1 MIVKTARAPV
11 TATLSVEEYIVLEEA
26 QLERRF
32 EYIDGELYEMPGGT
46 SYHDDIRWNL
56 IFVLYPQLLDS
67 DCKFH
72 SSDMRVRISDTRYV
86 YPDLT
91 LVCGGSRYDNNN
103 TTLLNPVLA
112 VEITSPN
119 SLVYDRVD
127 KRDFYTAVPSM
138 QAYLVIDQHRIFAE
152 LHTRDGQRWLR
163 DEFDSLGDVIE
174 IEALGCRLPLS
185 AIYRHITFSS
195 A

>member
-1 MIVKTARAPV
+1 MIARRAPAV
-11 TATLSVEEYIVLEEA
+11 LTVEDYIAMEEA
-26 QLERRF
+26 ELERRF

-91 LVCGGSRYDNNN
+91 LVCGGSRYDNKN

-112 VEITSPN
+112 VEVTSPN

-127 KRDFYTAVPSM
+127 KRDFYTAVPSL

-152 LHTRDGQRWLR
+152 MHTRAGRRWLGE
-163 DEFDSLGDVIE
+163 EFSDIDDIIELG
-174 IEALGCRLPLS
+174 ALGCRLPLS
-185 AIYRHITFSS
+185 ALYRNIVFPD